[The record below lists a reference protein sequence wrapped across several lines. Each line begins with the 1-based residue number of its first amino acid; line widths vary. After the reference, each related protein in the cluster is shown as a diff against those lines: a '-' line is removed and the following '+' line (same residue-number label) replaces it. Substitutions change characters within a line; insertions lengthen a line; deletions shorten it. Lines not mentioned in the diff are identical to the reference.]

1 MKEQVFIYI
10 GIVIALL
17 FACNGKK
24 MMPQLEDLDK
34 VADAYPDSALIVLA
48 KYESEKAGWNKD
60 SRMHFEIVKMK
71 AQNKLGMKINSD
83 SVLSDVIT
91 YFDDN
96 GTSNER
102 MLAHYLLG
110 RFYANIGE
118 APQALQ
124 TYYDAIDKADTLDS
138 ECDYGTLAAIYGQ
151 MANIFHQQNLPHDEI
166 WAFQHYSDCIKKLGD
181 EVEYVVAKSQLIRP
195 YYLLGEKDSVL
206 QIIETSYNEL
216 NKLGNTKR
224 AAGLLP
230 SSIYIYVERKELSQA
245 KHIMDIY
252 ENESGLFDEK
262 GNIAQ
267 GREHYYV
274 TKGFY
279 ELATNNFDQA
289 ETLFRKSIK
298 AGYLSDGYKGL
309 LSVYRHKNILD
320 SITHFSLLY
329 ENAQDSLHNQMQIDA
344 THRMSALYN
353 YSRSQK
359 QAEQEAQKA
368 RNARL
373 WIVGILISI
382 VLGLILISLAY
393 KEYQKKKQEEIEKLV
408 IALEAAKREYQDIQ
422 EELQRL
428 IDKDYKR
435 LIAEKE
441 QKGKVLKQ
449 TIEELADATGLS
461 SAIDNLSDFENS
473 KIVEVFRKKK
483 DFRSDNPIP
492 NKAEW
497 RALEVQFSKD
507 MPSAYKIIAKDKK
520 LSPLELHVCILLV
533 LDFEDSSIVN
543 LTDSISQT
551 ITKAKSRANQKIFN
565 EKGAQTLKA
574 GLLQLI
580 KSK

>member
-1 MKEQVFIYI
+1 MKKLVFVYV
-10 GIVIALL
+10 GIVIAILSG
-17 FACNGKK
+17 CGGRK
-24 MMPQLEDLDK
+24 MMSQLETISK
-34 VADAYPDSALIVLA
+34 IADDNPDSALIALA
-48 KYESEKAGWNKD
+48 KYENEKSDWSKGD
-60 SRMHFEIVKMK
+60 RMHFELVKMK
-71 AQNKLGMKINSD
+71 AQNKSGQKIVSD
-83 SVLSDVIT
+83 SVLNDVVA
-91 YFDDN
+91 YFDAN

-102 MLAHYLLG
+102 MLAYYLLG
-110 RFYANIGE
+110 RFHANIGE

-124 TYYDAIDKADTLDS
+124 TYYDAIDKGDTLSS
-138 ECDYGTLAAIYGQ
+138 ECDYGTMAAIYGQ

-166 WAFQHYSDCIKKLGD
+166 WAFQHYSDCIRKLGD
-181 EVEYVVAKSQLIRP
+181 EVEYAVAKSQLIRP

-206 QIIETSYNEL
+206 HLIDTFYNEL
-216 NKLGNTKR
+216 NRLGNTKR
-224 AAGLLP
+224 AVGLLP
-230 SSIYIYVERKELSQA
+230 SSIYIYVERNELPKA
-245 KHIMDIY
+245 KHVMDIY

-279 ELATNNFDQA
+279 ELAANNYDQA
-289 ETLFRKSIK
+289 ETFFRKSIK

-309 LSVYRHKNILD
+309 LAVYRHKNILD
-320 SITHFSLLY
+320 SITRFSLLY

-359 QAEQEAQKA
+359 EAEQQARKA

-373 WIVGILISI
+373 WIVGIFIFAL
-382 VLGLILISLAY
+382 LGLIFVFWVY
-393 KEYQKKKQEEIEKLV
+393 KEYKKKKQEEIGKLAV
-408 IALEAAKREYQDIQ
+408 ALESAKREYQDIQ

-428 IDKDYKR
+428 KDKDYNK

-441 QKGKVLKQ
+441 QKGKELRQ
-449 TIEELADATGLS
+449 TIEELADATGLP
-461 SAIDNLSDFENS
+461 SAIDNLSDFESS

-483 DFRSDNPIP
+483 DFASDNPIP

-507 MPSAYKIIAKDKK
+507 MPSAYRILAKDKK
-520 LSPLELHVCILLV
+520 LSPLELHVCMLLV

-551 ITKAKSRANQKIFN
+551 ITKAKSRANKKIFN
-565 EKGAQTLKA
+565 ENGAQTLKA

-580 KSK
+580 KVK

>member
-1 MKEQVFIYI
+1 MTRLEAISK
-10 GIVIALL
+10 IADT
-17 FACNGKK
+17 N
-24 MMPQLEDLDK
+24 
-34 VADAYPDSALIVLA
+34 PDSALLA
-48 KYESEKAGWNKD
+48 LAEYESKKHNWSKGD
-60 SRMHFEIVKMK
+60 RMHFELVKMK
-71 AQNKLGMKINSD
+71 SQNKSGMKIKSD
-83 SVLSDVIT
+83 SVLNDVVT

-96 GTSNER
+96 GTPNER
-102 MLAHYLLG
+102 MLAYYHLG
-110 RFYANIGE
+110 RFHANIGE

-124 TYYDAIDKADTLDS
+124 TYYDAIEKSDTLDS
-138 ECDYGTLAAIYGQ
+138 KCDYGTLAAIYGQ
-151 MANIFHQQNLPHDEI
+151 MASLFHQQNLPHDEI
-166 WAFQHYSDCIKKLGD
+166 WAFRHYSDCIKRLGD
-181 EVEYVVAKSQLIRP
+181 EVEYIVARSQLIRP

-206 QIIETSYNEL
+206 QIIDTSYKEL
-216 NKLGNTKR
+216 NKIGEKKR
-224 AAGLLP
+224 AVGLLP
-230 SSIYIYVERKELSQA
+230 SSIYIYIERNELSQA

-252 ENESGLFDEK
+252 EKESGLFDEK
-262 GNIAQ
+262 GNIVK

-279 ELATNNFDQA
+279 ELAIDNYDAA
-289 ETLFRKSIK
+289 ESLFRRSIT
-298 AGYLSDGYKGL
+298 AGYRSDSFKGL
-309 LSVYRHKNILD
+309 LYVYRHKNIPD
-320 SITHFSLLY
+320 SITRFSVLY
-329 ENAQDSLHNQMQIDA
+329 EKAQDSLHNQMQIDA

-359 QAEQEAQKA
+359 EAEHEAQKA
-368 RNARL
+368 RNAHL
-373 WIVGILISI
+373 WIVGILVSV
-382 VLGLILISLAY
+382 VLGLIMIYVAY
-393 KEYQKKKQEEIEKLV
+393 KDYHKKKHEEIEKLA
-408 IALEAAKREYQDIQ
+408 IELESAKREYQDIQ

-428 IDKDYKR
+428 KDKDYKK

-441 QKGKVLKQ
+441 EKGKELKQ

-461 SAIDNLSDFENS
+461 SAIDNLDDFELS

-507 MPSAYKIIAKDKK
+507 MPSAYKTLAKDKK
-520 LSPLELHVCILLV
+520 LSPLELHVCMLLI

-551 ITKAKSRANQKIFN
+551 ITTAKSRANKKIFN

-580 KSK
+580 KIK

>member
-1 MKEQVFIYI
+1 MKKLVFVYV
-10 GIVIALL
+10 GIVIAILSG
-17 FACNGKK
+17 CSGRK
-24 MMPQLEDLDK
+24 MMPQLETISK
-34 VADAYPDSALIVLA
+34 IADDNPDSALIALA
-48 KYESEKAGWNKD
+48 KYENEKSDWSKGD
-60 SRMHFEIVKMK
+60 RMHFELVKMK
-71 AQNKLGMKINSD
+71 AQNKNGQKIVSD
-83 SVLSDVIT
+83 SVLNDVVA
-91 YFDDN
+91 YFDAN

-102 MLAHYLLG
+102 MLAYYLLG
-110 RFYANIGE
+110 RFHANIGE

-124 TYYDAIDKADTLDS
+124 TYYDAIDKGDTLSS
-138 ECDYGTLAAIYGQ
+138 ECDYGTMAAIYGQ

-166 WAFQHYSDCIKKLGD
+166 WAFQHYSDCIRKLGD
-181 EVEYVVAKSQLIRP
+181 EVEYAVAKSQLIRP

-206 QIIETSYNEL
+206 HLIDTFYNEL
-216 NKLGNTKR
+216 NRLGNTKR
-224 AAGLLP
+224 AVGLLP
-230 SSIYIYVERKELSQA
+230 SSIYIYVERNELPKA
-245 KHIMDIY
+245 KHVMDIY

-279 ELATNNFDQA
+279 ELAANNYDQA
-289 ETLFRKSIK
+289 ETFFRKSIK

-309 LSVYRHKNILD
+309 LAVYRHKNILD
-320 SITHFSLLY
+320 SITRFSLLY

-359 QAEQEAQKA
+359 EAEQQARKA

-373 WIVGILISI
+373 WIVGIFIFA
-382 VLGLILISLAY
+382 VLGLMFVFWVYREY
-393 KEYQKKKQEEIEKLV
+393 KKKKQEEIGKLAV
-408 IALEAAKREYQDIQ
+408 ALESAKREYQDIQ

-428 IDKDYKR
+428 KDKDYNK

-441 QKGKVLKQ
+441 QKGKELKQ
-449 TIEELADATGLS
+449 TIEELADATGLP
-461 SAIDNLSDFENS
+461 SAIDNLSDFESS

-483 DFRSDNPIP
+483 DFISDNPIP

-507 MPSAYKIIAKDKK
+507 MPSAYRILAKDKK
-520 LSPLELHVCILLV
+520 LSPLELHVCMLLV

-551 ITKAKSRANQKIFN
+551 ITKAKSRANKKIFN
-565 EKGAQTLKA
+565 ENGAQTLKA

-580 KSK
+580 KVK